1 MMSEINQS
9 IIKRTLRD
17 FNLQG
22 KAESTIACYKSDLN
36 KCGIALTKLDL
47 SFAEL
52 TKRNLTE
59 LLELVQTTD
68 DGNRLS
74 PRLSGVFSAL
84 SSLMEFLVFNDEV
97 ESNCAII
104 SQAILDSI
112 QKTARC

>member
-9 IIKRTLRD
+9 IIERTLRD

-36 KCGIALTKLDL
+36 KCGAALTKLDL

-52 TKRNLTE
+52 TKRNLTD
-59 LLELVQTTD
+59 LLELVQITD

-74 PRLSGVFSAL
+74 PGRLSGVFSAL
-84 SSLMEFLVFNDEV
+84 SSLGGFGGSGPLLALRS
-97 ESNCAII
+97 SNC
-104 SQAILDSI
+104 SN
-112 QKTARC
+112 